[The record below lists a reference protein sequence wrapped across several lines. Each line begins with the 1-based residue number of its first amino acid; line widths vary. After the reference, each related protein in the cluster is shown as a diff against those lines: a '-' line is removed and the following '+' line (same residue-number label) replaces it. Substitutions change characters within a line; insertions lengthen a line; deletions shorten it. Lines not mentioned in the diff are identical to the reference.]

1 MEMSVS
7 VVSVSNSEK
16 KTRIAGTTITFMFVA
31 SSLDRCCDYT
41 FALFTV
47 LEHGGLEHP
56 KPVAKKLLQ
65 HTLTVTL
72 KTYIWHNVVLIET
85 FFSHITPTDVFYAS

>member
-31 SSLDRCCDYT
+31 SSLDLCCDYT

-47 LEHGGLEHP
+47 LEHGGLELP
-56 KPVAKKLLQ
+56 KPLAKILLR

-72 KTYIWHNVVLIET
+72 KTYIYGTVLC
-85 FFSHITPTDVFYAS
+85 